1 MKPSGK
7 AIWILLIVG
16 CLAPLGRCADDANLL
31 DTTTTV
37 ETRGPATSWKEFG
50 NSNDKLPEQTDLF
63 RQFAT
68 AIGFVLVLGVG
79 AFYVSRRLGPRWHPS
94 RGRHLRV
101 LDTIGLG
108 PQRHIHLLEVE
119 GRRLVIASTAQNIR
133 LIAEV
138 GESSEP
144 KGNGTA

>member
-1 MKPSGK
+1 MKPVGK
-7 AIWILLIVG
+7 TIWILLIVG
-16 CLAPLGRCADDANLL
+16 CLVPLGRCADDANAL
-31 DTTTTV
+31 DPSTTV
-37 ETRGPATSWKEFG
+37 QPRGPATPWKGFG
-50 NSNDKLPEQTDLF
+50 NPNDKLPEQTDLF

-101 LDTIGLG
+101 VETIALG

-119 GRRLVIASTAQNIR
+119 GRRLVVGSTSQAIR
-133 LIAEV
+133 LIAEL
-138 GESSEP
+138 GEPSEP